1 MRLLIS
7 VCLGLA
13 FSGCSSASPGLSNG
27 PVRKLARE
35 AADTSWLLCREAVV
49 RSCSKLTQSLPNEV
63 AMPTWSSL
71 DARAEARVS
80 QVARRVR
87 ALSSKLKVASPAL
100 SRAVGTTARVQ
111 LKASR
116 KVLCDA
122 AARLPMAASPLT
134 LC

>member
-13 FSGCSSASPGLSNG
+13 FSGCSSASSGLNG
-27 PVRKLARE
+27 PVRKLARA
-35 AADTSWLLCREAVV
+35 AADASWSLCREAVE
-49 RSCSKLTQSLPNEV
+49 RSCTKATEALPSEV
-63 AMPTWSSL
+63 CLPTLSSL
-71 DARAEARVS
+71 DLQAEARAS

-87 ALSSKLKVASPAL
+87 QLSSKLKVAQPAFT
-100 SRAVGTTARVQ
+100 RAVGTTARVQ

-116 KVLCDA
+116 KFICAA
-122 AARLPMAASPLT
+122 AARLPMAASPVS